1 MDQLYT
7 PFYSTMMKRHRYLPI
22 LRYLHFTDNRNE
34 PDRIDENLDRIWKIR
49 DLSEI
54 LNSTFS
60 KFYNPS
66 ENLDA
71 NKLLFP
77 SKGGQSSN
85 STYQRNASVSASKFS
100 NFMTQLDTHV
110 T

>member
-7 PFYSTMMKRHRYLPI
+7 PFYGTTMKWDQYLHV
-22 LRYLHFTDNRNE
+22 LHYLHFTDNRNE
-34 PDRIDENLDRIWKIR
+34 PDRTDTNFDRLWKIQ
-49 DLSEI
+49 DMFEI

-66 ENLDA
+66 ENLA
-71 NKLLFP
+71 VNEVIVP
-77 SKGGQSSN
+77 SFSN

-100 NFMTQLDTHV
+100 NFVTRLDTR
-110 T
+110 TT